1 MFFCDLVSCRR
12 YAAVSASLLALA
24 VTSPAALAVESNSS
38 VIGDWRLVKV
48 LDSVDITSLDDKG
61 ASSLLGKL
69 IKIRKDG
76 ARFESYKCQ
85 PPDLESTRVVPDLY
99 LRKEAGIDNSRL
111 KLPNPVTVF
120 DISRAT
126 VFVKSRDRVVLTW
139 DGYFFQA
146 ERAGR

>member
-1 MFFCDLVSCRR
+1 MFFYNHVSYRT
-12 YAAVSASLLALA
+12 YAAVNASLLALA
-24 VTSPAALAVESNSS
+24 FTSPAALAIESNGS

-61 ASSLLGKL
+61 ASALLGKL

-99 LRKEAGIDNSRL
+99 LRKEAGIGNSRL

-120 DISRAT
+120 DISCAT
-126 VFVKSRDRVVLTW
+126 VFIKSRDRVVLTW
-139 DGYFFQA
+139 GGYFFQA
-146 ERAGR
+146 ERVGR